1 MNGLLTAMSTF
12 DAPSA
17 ATLRERLR
25 FPEEGGSLA
34 DFDTDAGD
42 WLSGSTAKDMIES
55 NAEAIAPMAHRLY
68 AESDRKLLLVL
79 QGMDTSG
86 KDSTVE
92 AVFART
98 PPLNVRVESF
108 KVPSKRE
115 LAHDY
120 LWRVHAKV
128 PAAGEITVF
137 NRSHYEDVLVVRVK
151 GYAPPEA
158 VELRYGHINDFER
171 MLSDTGTTVLKVM
184 LHQSHR
190 AQGERLRMRLEE
202 PGKRWKFNPGD
213 LDDRALWPEF
223 MEAYEIMLRRTS
235 TEHAPWYVVP
245 ADSRKARKAIIGSL
259 VRDALERMDPQYPD
273 PGYRPGDYH
282 IG

>member
-1 MNGLLTAMSTF
+1 MNGLLTAMSTS
-12 DAPSA
+12 DSLSA
-17 ATLRERLR
+17 RDLRERLR
-25 FPEEGGSLA
+25 FPEKGGSLP
-34 DFDTDAGD
+34 DFGTDAGV
-42 WLSGSTAKDMIES
+42 WLSKGAAKAMIAD
-55 NAEAIAPMAHRLY
+55 NAEAIAPLAHRLY
-68 AESDRKLLLVL
+68 AEADRKLLLVL

-108 KVPSKRE
+108 KAPSKRE

-128 PAAGEITVF
+128 PAAGGITVF
-137 NRSHYEDVLVVRVK
+137 NRSHYEDVLVVKVK
-151 GYAPPEA
+151 GYASPEA
-158 VELRYGHINDFER
+158 VEKRYGHINDFER
-171 MLSDTGTTVLKVM
+171 MLVDTGTTVLKIM
-184 LHQSHR
+184 LHQSYEEQ
-190 AQGERLRMRLEE
+190 AERLRLRLEE
-202 PGKRWKFNPGD
+202 PDKRWKFNPGD
-213 LDDRALWPEF
+213 LEDRALWPEF
-223 MEAYEIMLRRTS
+223 MAAYDTMLRRTS

-273 PGYRPGDYH
+273 PGYRPGDYD
-282 IG
+282 I